1 MGGYRGMGEATDI
14 ANLFAWMASAEGA
27 NMHGSIVS
35 SDRGVTAG

>member
-1 MGGYRGMGEATDI
+1 MNGVEASER
-14 ANLFAWMASAEGA
+14 MASDEAA